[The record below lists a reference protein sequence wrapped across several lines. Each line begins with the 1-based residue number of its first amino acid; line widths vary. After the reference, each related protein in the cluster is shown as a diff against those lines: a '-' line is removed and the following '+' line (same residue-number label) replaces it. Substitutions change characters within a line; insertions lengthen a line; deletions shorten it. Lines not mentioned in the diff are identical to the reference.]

1 MLAVSSRFTGQSL
14 KHDVCS
20 VLSQLQVGFTIILDN
35 ISRQIQFVTSDSLSL
50 VPKYAVHLWNVYFT
64 KQNLKSKLG
73 RKAACIRL
81 VRETPTS
88 DAAVQIYVLQL
99 LVSLVAHV
107 ETQQHFYYLIL
118 YYLILTLPFSTLGG
132 AQASLDQFNSCK
144 YLNFLKLDSW

>member
-81 VRETPTS
+81 VRVTPTS

-118 YYLILTLPFSTLGG
+118 TLPFSTLGG
-132 AQASLDQFNSCK
+132 AQASLDQFNSCE